1 MPNTAKIIQQVN
13 VAELEQRVKK
23 MYTDVA
29 LHPDSEFH
37 FEMGRVMA
45 ERLGY
50 PGADLDR
57 IPDDSI
63 RSFAGVGYHGGL
75 ASIAAGQQ
83 VVDLGSG
90 SGMDAFIAANQV
102 GNTGSVI
109 GIDMTEEQRLKAIR
123 LGNQGGF
130 TNIQFKS
137 AYVENTGLADASSDV
152 VITNGVINLAA
163 DKDAV
168 FAEAYRILKS
178 GGKLALSDIV
188 TEKALP
194 ENITCDA
201 TLWAACIGGALQEAS
216 YIQAIKAAGFR
227 VEAVHD
233 NPEYHFISDGANWAT
248 DNYGVKSISLL
259 AIKP

>member
-201 TLWAACIGGALQEAS
+201 TLWAACIGGTLQEAS

>member
-102 GNTGSVI
+102 GNTSSVI